1 MFCRFKEGLATLDFL
16 NALEQHPALFMPF
29 MCYSE
34 NKLTADALESL
45 FRVQLSPPGST
56 MRQEETRSLNYWQ
69 DYLLYVEG
77 TNCYY
82 NCKKY
87 AESSLQLSV
96 KITKFLQPIANVYT
110 DSKVAIREYVSE
122 IAVCLNLFLKTKA

>member
-34 NKLTADALESL
+34 NKLRADAVESL
-45 FRVQLSPPGST
+45 FHVQLSPPGST
-56 MRQEETRSLNYWQ
+56 MRQEETRALNYWR

-77 TNCYY
+77 TNCYCNY
-82 NCKKY
+82 KKY

-96 KITKFLQPIANVYT
+96 RYKVTKFLQLIANDYT
-110 DSKVAIREYVSE
+110 DSKVAIRE
-122 IAVCLNLFLKTKA
+122 